1 MYKHIKP
8 IFIFILFVGVIFS
21 QGLTP
26 SSFSLEKTASG
37 STEGIN
43 ELKSNGISEIKLQGD
58 STIWLGTG
66 KGLAMMQDSISV
78 FAMDSL
84 TIAETDS
91 IMLLTD
97 GISAIAV
104 NDSSMIVAGA
114 TDDGVTPVG
123 AGLYF
128 TENSLDSTISWI
140 HFSQPIDDQADTL
153 ADFADKFFRALP
165 ITVPNNNVT
174 YDAAMSDDYIWITS
188 WAGGLRRI
196 EISNALNPNQIW
208 TNVPLPID
216 NDEFLFTCDDTSYV
230 SENGK
235 DILKD
240 YYLNPRDPLDG
251 GNHNHKA
258 FSVLAYGDTVWVGT
272 ANGINRGLL
281 GENGCIDW
289 EHFSFPQDGLSGNF
303 VVSLAKQEWDGK
315 QIIWA
320 ATLNAEEAGEKRGLS
335 YTIDNSIWYSAL
347 IGERIY
353 NVYAEDSL
361 VFAAS
366 ENGLWKTIIDDPRDT
381 PVWSLFPPAKQV
393 LPIQGSP
400 AFDTDEILTN
410 EVISF
415 AFDNRQYY
423 SQSVLWLGTMDGLAK
438 SSDLDGSNWQIFRAE
453 YDPADVYAY
462 PNPFSPYS
470 HNLLDG
476 DGYVRFHTSEVVS
489 YTVEMSVY
497 NFALE
502 KVFLKTYDR
511 RSGSES
517 LKWDGKDQNGKLV
530 DNGVYFINLKYS
542 EKQNLSA
549 EDHWL
554 KLIVVK

>member
-1 MYKHIKP
+1 
-8 IFIFILFVGVIFS
+8 
-21 QGLTP
+21 
-26 SSFSLEKTASG
+26 
-37 STEGIN
+37 
-43 ELKSNGISEIKLQGD
+43 
-58 STIWLGTG
+58 
-66 KGLAMMQDSISV
+66 MMQDSISV

-104 NDSSMIVAGA
+104 NDSAMIVAGA

-281 GENGCIDW
+281 GENGCID
-289 EHFSFPQDGLSGNF
+289 LS
-303 VVSLAKQEWDGK
+303 
-315 QIIWA
+315 
-320 ATLNAEEAGEKRGLS
+320 
-335 YTIDNSIWYSAL
+335 L
-347 IGERIY
+347 IHI
-353 NVYAEDSL
+353 
-361 VFAAS
+361 S
-366 ENGLWKTIIDDPRDT
+366 EPTR
-381 PVWSLFPPAKQV
+381 
-393 LPIQGSP
+393 
-400 AFDTDEILTN
+400 
-410 EVISF
+410 
-415 AFDNRQYY
+415 
-423 SQSVLWLGTMDGLAK
+423 
-438 SSDLDGSNWQIFRAE
+438 
-453 YDPADVYAY
+453 
-462 PNPFSPYS
+462 PY
-470 HNLLDG
+470 
-476 DGYVRFHTSEVVS
+476 
-489 YTVEMSVY
+489 
-497 NFALE
+497 
-502 KVFLKTYDR
+502 
-511 RSGSES
+511 
-517 LKWDGKDQNGKLV
+517 
-530 DNGVYFINLKYS
+530 
-542 EKQNLSA
+542 
-549 EDHWL
+549 
-554 KLIVVK
+554 